1 MSVLKVYIKTVGLV
15 FPMFIFFMYVLT
27 KLLSKPTIYQLER
40 VVPSGFLALIYS
52 FLSKIAIMAHKKW
65 CHLTESHKRTKFGFF
80 M

>member
-1 MSVLKVYIKTVGLV
+1 MPKFPILARSVVST
-15 FPMFIFFMYVLT
+15 
-27 KLLSKPTIYQLER
+27 SKPTIYQLER

>member
-1 MSVLKVYIKTVGLV
+1 MDHNQKMKINLYLGDIYS
-15 FPMFIFFMYVLT
+15 
-27 KLLSKPTIYQLER
+27 LLDKPTIYQLER